1 VSEAY
6 EADQSVS
13 SKVPPTASQ
22 LYLKTKDRPH
32 LSVMTIFNLLSAIL
46 ASTLLGSLADTF
58 PANKNIIDSE
68 ILWTDCFNAS
78 IPLECAN
85 FTVPVDWDN
94 PNRDRFN
101 LFITKISA
109 RNSKARLGNL
119 FFQPGGPGDAP
130 SGDLIPGNKL
140 YEFWMSSKLTDV
152 FDFIAIDPRGTG
164 SSNPVHCNHTLFASD
179 VSLFPETEDEYHKM
193 VAYWS
198 KAGQSCLDLTGPFLE
213 YVDTISAVKDF
224 EAVRVA
230 LGDESMNFYGLSYGA
245 QFGSQYAEVFP
256 DNIRAIVLDGILDHS
271 QTSPIYS
278 WETESQSFEATLDRF
293 FQWCHH
299 NATCALHNETDI
311 AAYFDRLIESANKA
325 PITADSNHDYGPN
338 EISIT
343 GYDILD
349 IVQEI
354 LVFPNGELGLPGFAG
369 LAEALK
375 GAVENPEENAFAQ
388 YKAGA
393 IPEDVGNI
401 YSYTAIICADWDFSS
416 TNISYSQYRNRM
428 HMARALSPH
437 TLGTGEWWTL
447 AAQCQ
452 NWPVQS
458 RNLPHE
464 ISTFTFKDSSHTLKT
479 PVLLVNAFWDPE
491 TSYAWAVNLQR
502 QFGDDNAVLL
512 SRNGSGH
519 TSYFQPGAVSDAI
532 DDYLIHLK
540 VPERGAVLRND
551 GI

>member
-1 VSEAY
+1 
-6 EADQSVS
+6 
-13 SKVPPTASQ
+13 
-22 LYLKTKDRPH
+22 
-32 LSVMTIFNLLSAIL
+32 MTTFNRLSAIL
-46 ASTLLGSLADTF
+46 ASTLLASLACAF
-58 PANKNIIDSE
+58 PAVKNITHSE

-78 IPLECAN
+78 IPLKCAN

-94 PNRDRFN
+94 PDGDHFN
-101 LFITKISA
+101 LFITQIPAK
-109 RNSKARLGNL
+109 NSKARIGNL

-130 SGDLIPGNKL
+130 SGDLIPGNRL

-164 SSNPVHCNHTLFASD
+164 NSNPVHCNHTLFASE
-179 VSLFPETEDEYHKM
+179 VSLFPETEDEYHNM
-193 VAYWS
+193 IAYWS
-198 KAGQSCLDLTGPFLE
+198 KAGESCLDLTGPSLA

-224 EAVRVA
+224 EAVRIA
-230 LGDESMNFYGLSYGA
+230 LGDEPMNLYGLSYGA

-299 NATCALHNETDI
+299 NVTCALHNETDI
-311 AAYFDRLIESANKA
+311 AAYFDRLIESANEA
-325 PITADSNHDYGPN
+325 PITSDPSHDYGGH
-338 EISIT
+338 EVSIT
-343 GYDILD
+343 GYNILD
-349 IVQEI
+349 VVQVL

-375 GAVENPEENAFAQ
+375 GAVENPKDNVFAQ
-388 YKAGA
+388 YKTGA
-393 IPEDVGNI
+393 IPVDVASV

-416 TNISYSQYRNRM
+416 TNISYSQYRNKIN
-428 HMARALSPH
+428 MARALSPH
-437 TLGTGEWWTL
+437 TRGTGEWWTL

-452 NWPVQS
+452 NWPVQP
-458 RNLPHE
+458 RNPPHE
-464 ISTFTFKDSSHTLKT
+464 IPTFKGSSHTLRT
-479 PVLLVNAFWDPE
+479 PILLVNAFYDPE

-502 QFGDDNAVLL
+502 QVGDDNAVLL

-519 TSYFQPGAVSDAI
+519 TSYFQSGAVSDAI

-540 VPERGAVLRND
+540 VPERGAVMNND